1 MAKNT
6 GDNYRR
12 GSVDNRSQFKH
23 PNGHWIKRDTTTG
36 HFMEVKSSDG
46 KFKGVAREP
55 DDR

>member
-12 GSVDNRSQFKH
+12 GSVDNGSQFQH
-23 PNGHWIKRDTTTG
+23 PNGHWVKRDTNTG
-36 HFMEVKSSDG
+36 QFIEVKSTDG

>member
-12 GSVDNRSQFKH
+12 GSVDNRSQFQH
-23 PNGHWIKRDTTTG
+23 PNGHWVKRDTNTG
-36 HFMEVKSSDG
+36 QFIEVKSTDG